1 MSMISLNEMASELG
15 QLKQA
20 TVLCHVFPDADAVG
34 SAAGLALVL
43 EQAGVDAS
51 VFLADEMPQRMK
63 NLAEEVTV
71 SETVPEGGTLVVVD
85 TANRE
90 RVSIGDQSL
99 LDKASEIFNIDH
111 HVSNS
116 GWGNKNLVVGDYP
129 SASCIVMEL
138 ALAMK
143 VKPTPAIL
151 NLLYAGLVE
160 DTGSFR
166 FSNATP
172 VAFSSASKMVEMG
185 AMPEIVAN
193 ELFFNVPDRV
203 VKLRGIA
210 IPLISGILGAVMIR
224 EREGSWKVSLRS
236 KSDNLDVN
244 HVAGLMG
251 GGGHKAAAGC
261 TLNGELDVVKKT
273 VLDKLA
279 KAINS

>member
-1 MSMISLNEMASELG
+1 
-15 QLKQA
+15 
-20 TVLCHVFPDADAVG
+20 
-34 SAAGLALVL
+34 
-43 EQAGVDAS
+43 
-51 VFLADEMPQRMK
+51 
-63 NLAEEVTV
+63 
-71 SETVPEGGTLVVVD
+71 
-85 TANRE
+85 
-90 RVSIGDQSL
+90 
-99 LDKASEIFNIDH
+99 
-111 HVSNS
+111 
-116 GWGNKNLVVGDYP
+116 
-129 SASCIVMEL
+129 
-138 ALAMK
+138 
-143 VKPTPAIL
+143 
-151 NLLYAGLVE
+151 
-160 DTGSFR
+160 
-166 FSNATP
+166 
-172 VAFSSASKMVEMG
+172 MG

-210 IPLISGILGAVMIR
+210 IPLITRELGGKIGMITVTAEMLEQAGAMAGDTEGLIDEVRAISGILGAVMIR